1 MKRSE
6 GFTIVEILVV
16 IAIIG
21 ILAGI
26 FGWNLLSSIRRAD
39 LREAQAAVATEL
51 ARARSKSQRSS
62 ADQVVTWT
70 GTTLTTGT
78 MTITVPNGARIAT
91 AAPTTNYTYTAPYGE
106 FLAPTGQP
114 TGLML
119 ELIDRS
125 GQYHTA
131 VLAMGVTG
139 KVVRRGVIRVTEP
152 LN

>member
-1 MKRSE
+1 MKRSDA
-6 GFTIVEILVV
+6 FTLVQTLVV
-16 IAIIG
+16 IAIVG

-51 ARARSKSQRSS
+51 ARARSMSQRSS

-78 MTITVPNGARIAT
+78 KTITVPNGALIAT
-91 AAPTTNYTYTAPYGE
+91 AAPSANYTYTAPYGE

-114 TGLML
+114 AGLML

-139 KVVRRGVIRVTEP
+139 KVVRRNVVGATQPI
-152 LN
+152 N